1 MAELMNDA
9 GPTPGGR
16 RQILPSSRWA
26 ILAILFLTRTCIGF
40 QFIAVAAQMPQLRAE
55 LHFDYSQIGIL
66 LGVFMIA
73 GALLSLPS
81 SMIANRLGDRR
92 TIQIGLIALV
102 AGGAILGS
110 GETFHAALTGRIIG
124 GFGAVFITV
133 PAAKILTDWF
143 VGKEIATAMS
153 VLGVS
158 WPVGIAVAMSLLP
171 FINVWSD
178 WRVAVYVTA
187 ATPALAMLLVSILPA
202 PGERGQAE
210 SALAKPVGRPP
221 LWSIHPREFWI
232 ILAGGAAWPLM
243 STGGYVVF
251 SSYAPVMLIDRGI
264 PHTTAALVISLLSW
278 LLIVIIPLG
287 GYLTDRTGKKDLMF
301 WGGCLAAAAAIAM
314 VPVMG
319 PVELWVV
326 LSAVLGFTVG
336 MVMALPGAVLSPE
349 SRATGLGLYYTMY
362 YIGTGVLPAIA
373 GWIQDTTGSAASV
386 IWFSATCLAIAP
398 FSLLAFRILQYRW
411 KLGDRGL

>member
-1 MAELMNDA
+1 MIDA
-9 GPTPGGR
+9 RPRGGGR
-16 RQILPSSRWA
+16 RILPSSRWVV
-26 ILAILFLTRTCIGF
+26 LAILFLARSCIGF

-55 LHFDYSQIGIL
+55 LHFDYSQIGVL
-66 LGVFMIA
+66 LGVFIIA
-73 GALLSLPS
+73 GAFLSLPS
-81 SMIANRLGDRR
+81 GMIANRFGDRR

-110 GETFHAALTGRIIG
+110 GETFHGALIGRIVG

-143 VGKEIATAMS
+143 VGREMATAMS
-153 VLGVS
+153 VLGVA
-158 WPVGIAVAMSLLP
+158 WPVGIAAGMSLLP

-187 ATPALAMLLVSILPA
+187 AAPALAMLLVSVLPA
-202 PGERGQAE
+202 PGARTEAG
-210 SALAKPVGRPP
+210 SAPAKPAARPP
-221 LWSIHPREFWI
+221 LWSIRPREFWI

-251 SSYAPVMLIDRGI
+251 SSYAPVMLIDRGL

-278 LLIVIIPLG
+278 LLIAIVPLG
-287 GYLTDRTGKKDLMF
+287 GYLADRTGKKDSLF

-314 VPVMG
+314 VPVLD
-319 PVELWVV
+319 PVALWVV
-326 LSAVLGFTVG
+326 LAAILGLTVG
-336 MVMALPGAVLSPE
+336 MVMALPGEVLSPE

-362 YIGTGVLPAIA
+362 YVGTGVLPAIA
-373 GWIQDTTGSAASV
+373 GWIQDTTGSAAFV
-386 IWFSATCLAIAP
+386 IWFSAGCLALAP
-398 FSLLAFRILQYRW
+398 FSLLAFRILQVRW
-411 KLGDRGL
+411 RLGDRGR

>member
-1 MAELMNDA
+1 MNDA
-9 GPTPGGR
+9 GPTAGGR
-16 RQILPSSRWA
+16 RQILPSSRWVVLG
-26 ILAILFLTRTCIGF
+26 IVFLTRTCIGF

-81 SMIANRLGDRR
+81 GMIANRLGDRR
-92 TIQIGLIALV
+92 TIQIGLVALV

-110 GETFHAALTGRIIG
+110 GETFHAALIGRIIG

-143 VGKEIATAMS
+143 VGKEMATAMS
-153 VLGVS
+153 ILGVA
-158 WPVGIAVAMSLLP
+158 WPVGIAVGMSLLP

-187 ATPALAMLLVSILPA
+187 AVPALAMLLVSVLPA
-202 PGERGQAE
+202 PDARTEVD
-210 SALAKPVGRPP
+210 SAPAKPAARPP
-221 LWSIHPREFWI
+221 LWSIHPREFWV

-278 LLIVIIPLG
+278 LLIAIVPLG
-287 GYLTDRTGKKDLMF
+287 GYLTDRTGKRDLMF

-314 VPVMG
+314 VPVMD

-326 LSAVLGFTVG
+326 VAAILGLTVG
-336 MVMALPGAVLSPE
+336 MVMALPGEVLSPE

-373 GWIQDTTGSAASV
+373 GWIQDATGSAAFV
-386 IWFSATCLAIAP
+386 IWFSAACLALAP

-411 KLGDRGL
+411 KLGNRGW

>member
-1 MAELMNDA
+1 MIDA
-9 GPTPGGR
+9 GPTAGGR
-16 RQILPSSRWA
+16 RQILPSSRWVV
-26 ILAILFLTRTCIGF
+26 LAIVFLARTCIGF

-55 LHFDYSQIGIL
+55 LQFDYSQIGIL

-81 SMIANRLGDRR
+81 GMIANRLGDRR
-92 TIQIGLIALV
+92 TIQIGLVALI

-110 GETFHAALTGRIIG
+110 GETFHAALIGRIIG

-133 PAAKILTDWF
+133 PAAKILTDRF
-143 VGKEIATAMS
+143 VGKEMATAMS
-153 VLGVS
+153 VLGVA
-158 WPVGIAVAMSLLP
+158 WPVGIAVGMSLLP

-187 ATPALAMLLVSILPA
+187 AAPALAMLLVSTLPA
-202 PGERGQAE
+202 PGERTEAE
-210 SALAKPVGRPP
+210 SAPANPVARPP
-221 LWSIHPREFWI
+221 LWSIQPREFWI
-232 ILAGGAAWPLM
+232 VLAGGAAWPLM

-264 PHTTAALVISLLSW
+264 PHTTAALVISILSW

-314 VPVMG
+314 VPVMD

-326 LSAVLGFTVG
+326 LSAFLGFTVG
-336 MVMALPGAVLSPE
+336 MVMALPGEVLSPK
-349 SRATGLGLYYTMY
+349 SRATGLGLYYTVY

-373 GWIQDTTGSAASV
+373 GWIQDTMGSAAFV
-386 IWFSATCLAIAP
+386 IWFSAACLALAP

-411 KLGDRGL
+411 KLGDRGS

>member
-1 MAELMNDA
+1 VVL
-9 GPTPGGR
+9 T
-16 RQILPSSRWA
+16 IVF
-26 ILAILFLTRTCIGF
+26 LARTCVGF

-73 GALLSLPS
+73 GAFLSLPS
-81 SMIANRLGDRR
+81 GMIANRLGDRW
-92 TIQIGLIALV
+92 TIQIGLLALV

-110 GETFHAALTGRIIG
+110 GETFHAALIGRIIG

-143 VGKEIATAMS
+143 VGKEMATAMS
-153 VLGVS
+153 VLGVA
-158 WPVGIAVAMSLLP
+158 WPVGIAVGMSLLP

-187 ATPALAMLLVSILPA
+187 AAPALAMLLVSTLPT
-202 PGERGQAE
+202 PGERTEVE
-210 SALAKPVGRPP
+210 SAPVIPVARPP
-221 LWSIHPREFWI
+221 LWSIHPREFWV

-251 SSYAPVMLIDRGI
+251 SSYAPVMLIGRGI

-287 GYLTDRTGKKDLMF
+287 GYLTDRTEKKDLMF

-314 VPVMG
+314 VPIMD

-326 LSAVLGFTVG
+326 LAAILGFTVG
-336 MVMALPGAVLSPE
+336 MVMALPGEVLSPE

-362 YIGTGVLPAIA
+362 YIGTGILPAIA
-373 GWIQDTTGSAASV
+373 GWIQDTTGSAAFV
-386 IWFSATCLAIAP
+386 IWFSAACLALAP

-411 KLGDRGL
+411 KLGDRDW

>member
-1 MAELMNDA
+1 MIDA
-9 GPTPGGR
+9 VPTAGGR
-16 RQILPSSRWA
+16 RQLLPSNRWVA
-26 ILAILFLTRTCIGF
+26 LAIVFLARTCVGF
-40 QFIAVAAQMPQLRAE
+40 QFIVVAAQMPQLRAD

-81 SMIANRLGDRR
+81 GMIANRLGDRR

-102 AGGAILGS
+102 AGGTILGS
-110 GETFHAALTGRIIG
+110 GETFHAALIGRIIG

-143 VGKEIATAMS
+143 VDKEMATAMS
-153 VLGVS
+153 VLGVA
-158 WPVGIAVAMSLLP
+158 WPVGIAVGMSLLP

-202 PGERGQAE
+202 PAE
-210 SALAKPVGRPP
+210 KTVTGAAPPSSKPAARPP
-221 LWSIHPREFWI
+221 LWSIHRREFWI

-251 SSYAPVMLIDRGI
+251 TSYAPVMLIDRGI
-264 PHTTAALVISLLSW
+264 PHTSAALVISLLSW
-278 LLIVIIPLG
+278 LIIVTIPLG
-287 GYLTDRTGKKDLMF
+287 GYLSDRTGKKDLMF
-301 WGGCLAAAAAIAM
+301 WGGCLIAAAAIAM
-314 VPVMG
+314 VPVMS
-319 PVELWVV
+319 PVEPWVV
-326 LSAVLGFTVG
+326 LSAILGFTVG
-336 MVMALPGAVLSPE
+336 MVMALPGEVLSPE

-362 YIGTGVLPAIA
+362 YTGTGILPAIA
-373 GWIQDTTGSAASV
+373 GWIQDTTESPAAV
-386 IWFSATCLAIAP
+386 IWFSAACLAIAP
-398 FSLLAFRILQYRW
+398 FFLLAFRIMQNRW
-411 KLGDRGL
+411 KPDDQVL

>member
-1 MAELMNDA
+1 MTKAT
-9 GPTPGGR
+9 PTVGGR
-16 RQILPSSRWA
+16 RQILPSSRWVV
-26 ILAILFLTRTCIGF
+26 LAIIFLTRTCVGF
-40 QFIAVAAQMPQLRAE
+40 QFIAVATQMPQLRAE

-81 SMIANRLGDRR
+81 GMIANRLGDRR

-110 GETFHAALTGRIIG
+110 GETFYAALIGRIIG

-133 PAAKILTDWF
+133 PAAKVLTDWF

-158 WPVGIAVAMSLLP
+158 WPVGIAVGMSLLP

-187 ATPALAMLLVSILPA
+187 AAPALAMLLVAILPA
-202 PGERGQAE
+202 PGERTEAE
-210 SALAKPVGRPP
+210 SAPANPIARPP
-221 LWSIHPREFWI
+221 LWSIHPREFLI

-314 VPVMG
+314 VPVMD

-336 MVMALPGAVLSPE
+336 MVMALPGTVLSPE

-373 GWIQDTTGSAASV
+373 GWIQDTTGSAAFV
-386 IWFSATCLAIAP
+386 IWFSAACLAIAP

-411 KLGDRGL
+411 KLADRDL

>member
-1 MAELMNDA
+1 M
-9 GPTPGGR
+9 
-16 RQILPSSRWA
+16 
-26 ILAILFLTRTCIGF
+26 ILAIVFLARTCIGF
-40 QFIAVAAQMPQLRAE
+40 QFIAVAAQMPQLRAD

-73 GALLSLPS
+73 GAVLSLPS
-81 SMIANRLGDRR
+81 GMIANRLGDRR
-92 TIQIGLIALV
+92 TIQIGLVALV
-102 AGGAILGS
+102 AGGIILGS
-110 GETFHAALTGRIIG
+110 GETFHAALIGRIIG

-143 VGKEIATAMS
+143 VGKEMATAMS
-153 VLGVS
+153 VLGVA
-158 WPVGIAVAMSLLP
+158 WPVGIAVGMSLLP

-187 ATPALAMLLVSILPA
+187 AAPALAIFLVAILPA
-202 PGERGQAE
+202 PGDRTLGK
-210 SALAKPVGRPP
+210 SAPANAVARPP

-264 PHTTAALVISLLSW
+264 PHTTAALMISLLSW

-314 VPVMG
+314 VPVMD
-319 PVELWVV
+319 PVEMWVV
-326 LSAVLGFTVG
+326 LSAILGFTVG
-336 MVMALPGAVLSPE
+336 MVMALPGEALSPE
-349 SRATGLGLYYTMY
+349 SRATGLGLYYTIY
-362 YIGTGVLPAIA
+362 YIGTGILPAIA
-373 GWIQDTTGSAASV
+373 GWIQDVTGSAAFV
-386 IWFSATCLAIAP
+386 IWFSAACLAIAP
-398 FSLLAFRILQYRW
+398 FSLLAFRVLQRRW
-411 KLGDRGL
+411 QLGVQGS

>member
-1 MAELMNDA
+1 MTDA
-9 GPTPGGR
+9 GPAAGGR
-16 RQILPSSRWA
+16 RVLPSSRWVV
-26 ILAILFLTRTCIGF
+26 LAIVFLARTCVGF

-81 SMIANRLGDRR
+81 GMIANRLGDRR

-110 GETFHAALTGRIIG
+110 GETFHGALTGRIIG

-133 PAAKILTDWF
+133 PAAKIITDWF
-143 VGKEIATAMS
+143 VGKEMATAMS
-153 VLGVS
+153 VLGVA
-158 WPVGIAVAMSLLP
+158 WPVGIAVGMSLLP

-187 ATPALAMLLVSILPA
+187 AAPALAMLLVSVLPA
-202 PGERGQAE
+202 PDARTEVD
-210 SALAKPVGRPP
+210 SALAKPAARPP
-221 LWSIHPREFWI
+221 LWSIHPREFWV

-278 LLIVIIPLG
+278 LLIAIVPLG

-314 VPVMG
+314 VPVMD

-326 LSAVLGFTVG
+326 LAAILGFTVG
-336 MVMALPGAVLSPE
+336 MVMALPGEVLSPE

-373 GWIQDTTGSAASV
+373 GWIQDATGSAAFV
-386 IWFSATCLAIAP
+386 IWFSAACLALAP

-411 KLGDRGL
+411 KLGDRGW

>member
-1 MAELMNDA
+1 MVLAMSEPL
-9 GPTPGGR
+9 
-16 RQILPSSRWA
+16 LSSRWV
-26 ILAILFLTRTCIGF
+26 ILAIVFLARCCIGF
-40 QFIAVAAQMPQLRAE
+40 QFIAVAAQMPQLRAD

-73 GALLSLPS
+73 GAVLSLPS
-81 SMIANRLGDRR
+81 GMIANRLGDRR
-92 TIQIGLIALV
+92 TIQIGLVALV
-102 AGGAILGS
+102 AGGIILGS
-110 GETFHAALTGRIIG
+110 GETFHAALIGRIIG

-143 VGKEIATAMS
+143 VGKEMATAMS
-153 VLGVS
+153 VLGVA
-158 WPVGIAVAMSLLP
+158 WPVGIALGMSLLP

-187 ATPALAMLLVSILPA
+187 AAPALAIFLVAILPA
-202 PGERGQAE
+202 PGDSTQGATAPAVAR
-210 SALAKPVGRPP
+210 SP

-232 ILAGGAAWPLM
+232 ILAGGFAWPLM

-264 PHTTAALVISLLSW
+264 PHTSAALIISALSW

-314 VPVMG
+314 VPVMD
-319 PVELWVV
+319 PVAMWVV
-326 LSAVLGFTVG
+326 LSAFLGFTVG
-336 MVMALPGAVLSPE
+336 MVMALPGEALSPE
-349 SRATGLGLYYTMY
+349 SRATGLGLYYTIY

-373 GWIQDTTGSAASV
+373 GWIQDIMGSAAFV
-386 IWFSATCLAIAP
+386 IWFSAACLAIAP
-398 FSLLAFRILQYRW
+398 FSLLAFRILQRRW
-411 KLGDRGL
+411 QLGVQGL

>member
-1 MAELMNDA
+1 M
-9 GPTPGGR
+9 
-16 RQILPSSRWA
+16 
-26 ILAILFLTRTCIGF
+26 ILAIVFLARTCIGF
-40 QFIAVAAQMPQLRAE
+40 QFIAVAAQMPQLRAD

-73 GALLSLPS
+73 GAVLSLPS
-81 SMIANRLGDRR
+81 GMIANRLGDRR
-92 TIQIGLIALV
+92 TIQIGLAALV
-102 AGGAILGS
+102 AGGIILGS
-110 GETFHAALTGRIIG
+110 GETFHAALIGRIIG

-143 VGKEIATAMS
+143 VGKEMATAMS
-153 VLGVS
+153 VLGVA
-158 WPVGIAVAMSLLP
+158 WPVGIAVGMSLLP

-187 ATPALAMLLVSILPA
+187 AAPALAIFLVAILPA
-202 PGERGQAE
+202 PGDRMPGE
-210 SALAKPVGRPP
+210 SAPAIAVARPP
-221 LWSIHPREFWI
+221 LWSIRPREFWI

-264 PHTTAALVISLLSW
+264 PHTSAALMISLLSW

-314 VPVMG
+314 VPVMD
-319 PVELWVV
+319 PVEMWVV
-326 LSAVLGFTVG
+326 LSAILGFTVG
-336 MVMALPGAVLSPE
+336 MVMALPGEALSPE
-349 SRATGLGLYYTMY
+349 SRATGLGLYYTIY
-362 YIGTGVLPAIA
+362 YIGTGILPAIA
-373 GWIQDTTGSAASV
+373 GWIQDVTGSAAFV
-386 IWFSATCLAIAP
+386 IWFSAVCLAIAP
-398 FSLLAFRILQYRW
+398 FSLLAFRVLQRRW
-411 KLGDRGL
+411 QLGVQGS

>member
-1 MAELMNDA
+1 MIDA
-9 GPTPGGR
+9 GPSAGGR
-16 RQILPSSRWA
+16 RQMLPSSRWVV
-26 ILAILFLTRTCIGF
+26 LAIVFLARTCVGF

-55 LHFDYSQIGIL
+55 LHFDYGQIGIL

-81 SMIANRLGDRR
+81 GMIANRLGDRR

-110 GETFHAALTGRIIG
+110 GETFHGALIGRIIG

-143 VGKEIATAMS
+143 VGKEMATAMS
-153 VLGVS
+153 VLGVA
-158 WPVGIAVAMSLLP
+158 WPVGIAVGMSLLP
-171 FINVWSD
+171 FISVWSD

-187 ATPALAMLLVSILPA
+187 AAPALAMLLVSVLPA
-202 PGERGQAE
+202 PGARTVVE
-210 SALAKPVGRPP
+210 SAPAKPVARPP

-264 PHTTAALVISLLSW
+264 SHTTAALVISLLSW
-278 LLIVIIPLG
+278 LLIAIVPLG
-287 GYLTDRTGKKDLMF
+287 GYLADLTGKKDSMF
-301 WGGCLAAAAAIAM
+301 WGGCLIAAAAIAM
-314 VPVMG
+314 VPVMD

-326 LSAVLGFTVG
+326 LAAILGFTVG
-336 MVMALPGAVLSPE
+336 MVMALPGDVLSPE

-373 GWIQDTTGSAASV
+373 GWIQDATGSAAFV
-386 IWFSATCLAIAP
+386 IWFSAACLALAP
-398 FSLLAFRILQYRW
+398 FSLLAFRILQVRW
-411 KLGDRGL
+411 QLGDRRR

>member
-1 MAELMNDA
+1 MVLV
-9 GPTPGGR
+9 
-16 RQILPSSRWA
+16 
-26 ILAILFLTRTCIGF
+26 ILFLARTCIGF

-73 GALLSLPS
+73 GAFLSLPS
-81 SMIANRLGDRR
+81 GMIANRLGDRR
-92 TIQIGLIALV
+92 TILIGLVALI

-110 GETFHAALTGRIIG
+110 GETFHAALIGRIIG

-143 VGKEIATAMS
+143 AGKEISTAMS
-153 VLGVS
+153 VLGVA
-158 WPVGIAVAMSLLP
+158 WPVGIAAGMSLLP

-187 ATPALAMLLVSILPA
+187 AVPALAMLLVSILPA
-202 PGERGQAE
+202 EGETAKAKAE
-210 SALAKPVGRPP
+210 PAPATPAARPP
-221 LWSIHPREFWI
+221 LWSIRPREFWI

-251 SSYAPVMLIDRGI
+251 SSYAPVMLVDRGI

-278 LLIVIIPLG
+278 LLIAVIPLG
-287 GYLTDRTGKKDLMF
+287 GYLADRTGKKDLLF

-314 VPVMG
+314 VPVMD
-319 PVELWVV
+319 PVVLWVV
-326 LSAVLGFTVG
+326 LSAILGLTVG
-336 MVMALPGAVLSPE
+336 MVMALPGDVLSPE

-362 YIGTGVLPAIA
+362 YIGTGILPAIA
-373 GWIQDTTGSAASV
+373 GWVQDTTGSTAFV
-386 IWFSATCLAIAP
+386 IWFSAACLALAP
-398 FSLLAFRILQYRW
+398 FSLLALRILQDRW
-411 KLGDRGL
+411 GLGERGRN

>member
-1 MAELMNDA
+1 MVLV
-9 GPTPGGR
+9 
-16 RQILPSSRWA
+16 
-26 ILAILFLTRTCIGF
+26 ILFLARSCIGF

-55 LHFDYSQIGIL
+55 LQFDYSQIGIL

-73 GALLSLPS
+73 GAFLSLPS
-81 SMIANRLGDRR
+81 GMIANRLGDRR

-110 GETFHAALTGRIIG
+110 GETFHAALIGRIVG

-143 VGKEIATAMS
+143 VGKEMATAMS
-153 VLGVS
+153 VLGVA
-158 WPVGIAVAMSLLP
+158 WPVGIAVGMSLLP

-187 ATPALAMLLVSILPA
+187 AVPALAMLLVAILPMQ
-202 PGERGQAE
+202 GERTAAE
-210 SALAKPVGRPP
+210 TAPATAVARPP
-221 LWSIHPREFWI
+221 LWSIRPREFWI

-251 SSYAPVMLIDRGI
+251 SSYAPIMLIDRGTS
-264 PHTTAALVISLLSW
+264 HTTAALVISILSW
-278 LLIVIIPLG
+278 LLIAIVPLG
-287 GYLTDRTGKKDLMF
+287 GYLADRTGKNDLLF

-314 VPVMG
+314 VPVLG

-326 LSAVLGFTVG
+326 LSAILGFTVG
-336 MVMALPGAVLSPE
+336 MVMALPGEVLSPE
-349 SRATGLGLYYTMY
+349 SRATGLGLYYTIY
-362 YIGTGVLPAIA
+362 YTGTGILPAIA
-373 GWIQDTTGSAASV
+373 GWIQDTTGSTAMV
-386 IWFSATCLAIAP
+386 IWFSAACLTLAP
-398 FSLLAFRILQYRW
+398 FSLLALRLLQRRW
-411 KLGDRGL
+411 KLGG

>member
-1 MAELMNDA
+1 V
-9 GPTPGGR
+9 GG
-16 RQILPSSRWA
+16 
-26 ILAILFLTRTCIGF
+26 T
-40 QFIAVAAQMPQLRAE
+40 
-55 LHFDYSQIGIL
+55 
-66 LGVFMIA
+66 
-73 GALLSLPS
+73 
-81 SMIANRLGDRR
+81 
-92 TIQIGLIALV
+92 
-102 AGGAILGS
+102 ILGS

-143 VGKEIATAMS
+143 VDKEMATAMS
-153 VLGVS
+153 VLGVA
-158 WPVGIAVAMSLLP
+158 WPVGIAVGMSLLP

-187 ATPALAMLLVSILPA
+187 AAPALAMLLVSILPA

-210 SALAKPVGRPP
+210 PAPAKSVARPP

-287 GYLTDRTGKKDLMF
+287 GYLADRTGKKDLLF

-314 VPVMG
+314 VPVLD

-326 LSAVLGFTVG
+326 LSAFLGFTVG
-336 MVMALPGAVLSPE
+336 MVMALPGEVLSPK

-386 IWFSATCLAIAP
+386 IWFSAACLALAP